1 MQEVRFTRILSPHVV
16 RKPGKNRHAARPRQ
30 KAIFLMT
37 AAKRGGA
44 TLARSSTMTSDVW
57 LISEPE
63 GGLIVTL
70 GGKSLAG
77 FYGPNARQLA
87 ERHRD
92 LLIAALRPRR
102 RRLRRR
108 PAQAV
113 ARRKSGLSGPLF
125 NFGEGSVENLA
136 VILH

>member
-1 MQEVRFTRILSPHVV
+1 
-16 RKPGKNRHAARPRQ
+16 
-30 KAIFLMT
+30 
-37 AAKRGGA
+37 
-44 TLARSSTMTSDVW
+44 MTSDVW
-57 LISEPE
+57 LISEPK

-92 LLIAALRPRR
+92 LLIAALSSRR
-102 RRLRRR
+102 RTLRRK

-125 NFGEGSVENLA
+125 NFGEGSFENPSA
-136 VILH
+136 VLH